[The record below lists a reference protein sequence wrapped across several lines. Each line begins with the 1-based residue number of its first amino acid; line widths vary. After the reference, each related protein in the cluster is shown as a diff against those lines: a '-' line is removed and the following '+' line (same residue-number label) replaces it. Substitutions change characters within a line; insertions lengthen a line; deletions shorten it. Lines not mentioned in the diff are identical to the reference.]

1 MAVCPIFPEMGR
13 KGVIMALNLFKC
25 KKCGSMVIKINQ
37 KGCNPSC
44 CGEPMQELR
53 ANETDGAKEK
63 HVPDVKVEG
72 GIVKVQVGS
81 VAHPMLEEHYI
92 VFIAL
97 ETENGFQIK
106 YLNPGEAPTAEFA
119 LGDEKPVAVYEF
131 CNLHGFWKAAL

>member
-1 MAVCPIFPEMGR
+1 MVVKLN
-13 KGVIMALNLFKC
+13 KG
-25 KKCGSMVIKINQ
+25 
-37 KGCNPSC
+37 GCTPSC
-44 CGEPMQELR
+44 CGEPMKELR
-53 ANETDGAKEK
+53 ANDTDGAKEK
-63 HVPDVKVEG
+63 HVPDVKVVDG
-72 GIVKVQVGS
+72 VVKVQVGS

>member
-1 MAVCPIFPEMGR
+1 
-13 KGVIMALNLFKC
+13 
-25 KKCGSMVIKINQ
+25 MVIKINQ

-44 CGEPMQELR
+44 CGDLMQELR

-119 LGDEKPVAVYEF
+119 LGDEKPVAVYDF